1 MRLVWLAHIT
11 GISDVWVKVRN
22 LLTKPRLLSHQRR
35 ERIVLPVCREKLGT
49 RQWQLESP
57 PHTVSFAFLADTLGV
72 LTGSLTSLV
81 TPSPT

>member
-1 MRLVWLAHIT
+1 MWLVWLARIT

-35 ERIVLPVCREKLGT
+35 EWIVLPVCREKLDT
-49 RQWQLESP
+49 RQWQLERP
-57 PHTVSFAFLADTLGV
+57 PHTVSFAFLADTLRV